1 MIDDDIKVKN
11 GKYVCTI
18 YFHRSMILVPVSAL
32 ENFLFLKSYIEFIEY
47 DMWWDYEN
55 SCYSLKL
62 AGKSLTNIL
71 RTRFEIINY
80 FIKTS

>member
-1 MIDDDIKVKN
+1 MADDIKVKN

-18 YFHRSMILVPVSAL
+18 HFHRSMILVPVSAL

-55 SCYSLKL
+55 GCYSLKL

-71 RTRFEIINY
+71 RARFEIVNY